1 MQRHQLLFE
10 YGKFCK
16 LCSLPCLQKA
26 QKQILTNV
34 SGIFRT
40 GMNAIMGPT
49 GCGKAS
55 LLDLLADRK
64 DREGFEGEIL
74 LNGQPRTQNYKYH
87 VGYVVQD
94 DIICG
99 NLTVK
104 ENLMFSANTSPPL
117 INIIFNNTSKFN
129 YFCLIGLDSS
139 MARSVMECLHQLSRT
154 GCTIV
159 FSIHQPRYSIFKLFD
174 TLFLLSAGRCTYHGR
189 TGSVLNLFSSVGFS
203 CEEHNNPA
211 DFLLDITQ
219 GDRPQLSAQQQDDIA
234 FNEES
239 FANLAATLFCA
250 LTLVFGGFLVE
261 MSSAVVFLRWIQYFS
276 LVRYGSSALLVNESI
291 SLTLCVSNNTSI
303 RTKTSADVL
312 SELIVDHGRS
322 WAYGKVVLL

>member
-49 GCGKAS
+49 GCGKSS

-74 LNGQPRTQNYKYH
+74 LNGHPRTQNYKYH

-104 ENLMFSANTSPPL
+104 ENLMFSANV
-117 INIIFNNTSKFN
+117 
-129 YFCLIGLDSS
+129 
-139 MARSVMECLHQLSRT
+139 RLS
-154 GCTIV
+154 
-159 FSIHQPRYSIFKLFD
+159 
-174 TLFLLSAGRCTYHGR
+174 
-189 TGSVLNLFSSVGFS
+189 
-203 CEEHNNPA
+203 
-211 DFLLDITQ
+211 
-219 GDRPQLSAQQQDDIA
+219 
-234 FNEES
+234 
-239 FANLAATLFCA
+239 
-250 LTLVFGGFLVE
+250 
-261 MSSAVVFLRWIQYFS
+261 
-276 LVRYGSSALLVNESI
+276 
-291 SLTLCVSNNTSI
+291 
-303 RTKTSADVL
+303 TK
-312 SELIVDHGRS
+312 
-322 WAYGKVVLL
+322 